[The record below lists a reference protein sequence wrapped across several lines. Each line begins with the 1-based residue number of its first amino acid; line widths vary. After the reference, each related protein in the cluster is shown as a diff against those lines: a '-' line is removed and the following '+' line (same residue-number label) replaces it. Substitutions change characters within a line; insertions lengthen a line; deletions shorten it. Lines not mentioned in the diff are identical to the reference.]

1 MPNEKRMNIL
11 QAIDSRTK
19 VMALIALIAEAL
31 FLGSLATLPSSETL
45 YALIACAV
53 ILIVTLGGI
62 VLVEVT
68 EIRTKRVALNPDSKD
83 SHSCSHTNIP
93 ENIRNELSLPFLVRR
108 DKQSEDQREILD
120 FIERRTAAGGSVS
133 QKELE
138 DQFAKHVGRYVYW
151 RLEVLQYLGFLQKV
165 DTGEK
170 HGDKPR
176 FSYKLSSEY
185 KKERTST
192 FG

>member
-1 MPNEKRMNIL
+1 MANENRVNIL

-31 FLGSLATLPSSETL
+31 FLGSLATIPYSETL

-53 ILIVTLGGI
+53 ILVVTLGGI

-68 EIRTKRVALNPDSKD
+68 EIRTKRAALVPDRED
-83 SHSCSHTNIP
+83 SHSHLNIP
-93 ENIRNELSLPFLVRR
+93 ENIRNELSLSFLIRR
-108 DKQSEDQREILD
+108 DRQSQGQRELLD
-120 FIERRTAAGGSVS
+120 FIEKRTTTGENVS
-133 QKELE
+133 QTELE
-138 DQFAKHVGRYVYW
+138 DRFTKHIGCVYW
-151 RLEVLQYLGFLQKV
+151 RLEALRYLGFLEKV
-165 DTGEK
+165 DTGEHIDNK
-170 HGDKPR
+170 RR

-185 KKERTST
+185 KKERAST